1 MSDAAPVSTLT
12 LAARPPR
19 ATRERPD
26 IWALAMGA
34 TAWLASLVVLALL
47 AIVLWLSVVDGQP
60 GDPELTYTTA
70 NYVDTFTDALAW
82 RALINTFV
90 FSALTLAVA
99 MAIGA
104 PLAWIIER
112 TDFPGKT
119 VVFATMT
126 IGLLVPG
133 FATAIGWEFLLHPR
147 IGMVNTALV
156 ALFHLPAPP
165 FNIGNLWGMGW
176 VQGLGLAPVAFVM
189 SSVVLRAM
197 DPALED
203 AAAVSGAR
211 PHRALLRVTLPLAW
225 PGLLAAGIFI
235 FMIGFAAF
243 DVPAIIG
250 LAGNVYTFA
259 TYTYDQMR
267 PPQGDPQ
274 YGAVAALSTV
284 MVAVGLVLSWWYA
297 RMQRRAPQFA
307 VVTGKGYRPR
317 LIALT
322 GGGKLLAIAFVVIY
336 LLLSQIVPLLV
347 IVWTSTVQF
356 PQPPTLAAIASMSW
370 ANYALLSGATIW
382 RGLRNTAELM
392 ILAPII
398 TIAIAFSI
406 SWIVLR
412 SRLRG
417 RALFDFV
424 AFLPLSV
431 PSIVFSMAALLLAL
445 FVLQRVVPIYG
456 TIWILLL
463 VYVVSRISYATRIT
477 NSALIQIHREL
488 EEAAQIA
495 GAGVGGVVRGVL
507 APLLRPALG
516 YAFIWIALLTYREL
530 TVPVLLSTND
540 NLPLAVVIWNMW
552 FGSQFGLASAVVVI
566 MLVAMMPLIYLG
578 FWFSR
583 GRAVVDR

>member
-1 MSDAAPVSTLT
+1 ML
-12 LAARPPR
+12 
-19 ATRERPD
+19 
-26 IWALAMGA
+26 A
-34 TAWLASLVVLALL
+34 TAGFASLAVLTLL
-47 AIVLWLSVVDGQP
+47 AIVLWLSVIDGQP
-60 GDPELTYTTA
+60 GDPDMAYTLG
-70 NYVDTFTDALAW
+70 NYIETFTDAFVW
-82 RALINTFV
+82 RALFNTVV
-90 FSALTLAVA
+90 FSGLTLAVA
-99 MAIGA
+99 MGIGV

-119 VVFATMT
+119 LVFSSMT

-147 IGMVNTALV
+147 IGMINTALMMIFG
-156 ALFHLPAPP
+156 LKSAPLS
-165 FNIGNLWGMGW
+165 ITNLWGMGW

-189 SSVVLRAM
+189 TSVVLRAM

-203 AAAVSGAR
+203 AASISGAR
-211 PHRALLRVTLPLAW
+211 PYRALLRITLPLAW

-274 YGAVAALSTV
+274 YGAVSALSTI
-284 MVAVGLVLSWWYA
+284 MVVVGLLLSWWYA
-297 RMQRRAPQFA
+297 RMQRRAPQYA

-317 LIALT
+317 LIALGGT
-322 GGGKLLAIAFVVIY
+322 GKALAIGFVVIY
-336 LLLSQIVPLLV
+336 LLLSQLVPLLV

-356 PQPPTLAAIASMSW
+356 PQPPTPQAIATMSLV
-370 ANYALLSGATIW
+370 NYAALSGAMIW
-382 RGLRNTAELM
+382 RALKNTVELM
-392 ILAPII
+392 ILAPVI

-412 SRLRG
+412 SQIRG

-445 FVLQRVVPIYG
+445 FVLQTVIPLYG

-488 EEAAQIA
+488 EEQAQIA
-495 GAGVGGVVRGVL
+495 GAGLGGVMRHVL
-507 APLLRPALG
+507 APLLKPALG

-530 TVPVLLSTND
+530 TVPVLLATND
-540 NLPLAVVIWNMW
+540 NLPLAVLIWNMW
-552 FGSQFGLASAVVVI
+552 FGSQFGQASAVVVI

-578 FWFSR
+578 FWVSR

>member
-1 MSDAAPVSTLT
+1 MSAIAAAS
-12 LAARPPR
+12 PPQLR
-19 ATRERPD
+19 KREWPSA
-26 IWALAMGA
+26 WAVVMGA
-34 TAWLASLVVLALL
+34 TAGLASLAVLVLL
-47 AIVLWLSVVDGQP
+47 AIVMWLSVIDGQP
-60 GDPELTYTTA
+60 GDPDLVYTTA
-70 NYVDTFTDALAW
+70 NYVETFGDPFAW
-82 RALINTFV
+82 RALFNTFI
-90 FSALTLAVA
+90 FSGITLVVA
-99 MAIGA
+99 MTIGT

-119 VVFATMT
+119 MVFATMT

-147 IGMVNTALV
+147 IGMVNTALM
-156 ALFHLPAPP
+156 ALFGLKTAP

-176 VQGLGLAPVAFVM
+176 VQGLALAPVAFVM

-197 DPALED
+197 DPTLED
-203 AAAVSGAR
+203 AASMSGAR
-211 PHRALLRVTLPLAW
+211 PHRALLRITLPLAW

-235 FMIGFAAF
+235 FMIGFSAF

-250 LAGNVYTFA
+250 LAGNIYTFA

-274 YGAVAALSTV
+274 YGAVSALSMI
-284 MVAVGLVLSWWYA
+284 MVLLGLILSWWYA

-322 GGGKLLAIAFVVIY
+322 GGGRLLAIAFVGGY
-336 LLLSQIVPLLV
+336 LLLSQILPLLV
-347 IVWTSTVQF
+347 LVWTSTVPF
-356 PQPPTLAAIASMSW
+356 PQPPTWEAIATMSW
-370 ANYALLSGATIW
+370 DNYWLLPGAMVW
-382 RGLRNTAELM
+382 RGFKNTAVL
-392 ILAPII
+392 IVLVPAI

-412 SRLRG
+412 SRMPG
-417 RALFDFV
+417 RALFDFI

-445 FVLQRVVPIYG
+445 FVLQKVVPIYG
-456 TIWILLL
+456 TLSILVL
-463 VYVVSRISYATRIT
+463 VYVVSRISYATRMT

-495 GAGVGGVVRGVL
+495 GAGLGGVISRVL

-540 NLPLAVVIWNMW
+540 NLPLAVVIWNLW
-552 FGSQFGLASAVVVI
+552 FGGQFAQASSVVVL
-566 MLVAMMPLIYLG
+566 MLLAMMPLIYLG
-578 FWFSR
+578 FYLSR
-583 GRAVVDR
+583 GRGMVDR

>member
-1 MSDAAPVSTLT
+1 M
-12 LAARPPR
+12 
-19 ATRERPD
+19 
-26 IWALAMGA
+26 IA
-34 TAWLASLVVLALL
+34 TAGLASLVVLALL
-47 AIVLWLSVVDGQP
+47 AIVLWLSVIDGQP
-60 GDPELTYTTA
+60 GDPDMAYTLGHYTE
-70 NYVDTFTDALAW
+70 TFTDTFVW
-82 RALINTFV
+82 RALFNTFV
-90 FSALTLAVA
+90 FSGLTLAVA
-99 MAIGA
+99 MGIGV

-119 VVFATMT
+119 LVFSSMT

-147 IGMVNTALV
+147 IGMINTALMMIFG
-156 ALFHLPAPP
+156 LKNAP
-165 FNIGNLWGMGW
+165 ISITNLWGMGW

-189 SSVVLRAM
+189 TSVVLRAM

-203 AAAVSGAR
+203 AAAISGAR
-211 PHRALLRVTLPLAW
+211 PHRALLRITLPLAW

-274 YGAVAALSTV
+274 YGAVSALSTI
-284 MVAVGLVLSWWYA
+284 MVIIGLLLSGWYA
-297 RMQRRAPQFA
+297 RMQRRAPQYA

-317 LIALT
+317 LIALNGT
-322 GGGKLLAIAFVVIY
+322 GKALAIGFVVIY
-336 LLLSQIVPLLV
+336 LLLSQLVPLLV

-356 PQPPTLAAIASMSW
+356 PQPPTPQAIATMSLT
-370 ANYALLSGATIW
+370 NYAALSGAMIW
-382 RGLRNTAELM
+382 RALKNTVELM
-392 ILAPII
+392 ILAPVI
-398 TIAIAFSI
+398 TIAVAFSI

-412 SRLRG
+412 SRIRG

-445 FVLQRVVPIYG
+445 FVLQRVIPIYG

-488 EEAAQIA
+488 EEQAQIA
-495 GAGVGGVVRGVL
+495 GAGLGGVMRHVL
-507 APLLRPALG
+507 APLLKPALG

-530 TVPVLLSTND
+530 TVPVLLATND
-540 NLPLAVVIWNMW
+540 NLPLAVLIWNMW
-552 FGSQFGLASAVVVI
+552 FGSQFGQASAVVVI

-578 FWFSR
+578 FWVSR

>member
-1 MSDAAPVSTLT
+1 ML
-12 LAARPPR
+12 
-19 ATRERPD
+19 
-26 IWALAMGA
+26 A
-34 TAWLASLVVLALL
+34 TAGFASLAVLTLL
-47 AIVLWLSVVDGQP
+47 AIVLWLSVIDGQP
-60 GDPELTYTTA
+60 GDPDMAYTLG
-70 NYVDTFTDALAW
+70 NYIETFTDAFVW
-82 RALINTFV
+82 RALFNTVV
-90 FSALTLAVA
+90 FSGLTLAVA
-99 MAIGA
+99 MGIGV

-119 VVFATMT
+119 LVFSSMT

-147 IGMVNTALV
+147 IGMINTALMMIFG
-156 ALFHLPAPP
+156 LKSAPLS
-165 FNIGNLWGMGW
+165 ITNLWGMGW

-189 SSVVLRAM
+189 TSVVLRAM

-203 AAAVSGAR
+203 AASISGAR
-211 PHRALLRVTLPLAW
+211 PYRALLRITLPLAW

-274 YGAVAALSTV
+274 YGAVSALSTI
-284 MVAVGLVLSWWYA
+284 MVVVGLLLSWWYA
-297 RMQRRAPQFA
+297 RMQRRAPQYA

-317 LIALT
+317 LIALGGT
-322 GGGKLLAIAFVVIY
+322 GKALAIGFVVIY
-336 LLLSQIVPLLV
+336 LLLSQLVPLLV

-356 PQPPTLAAIASMSW
+356 PQPPTPQAIATMSLV
-370 ANYALLSGATIW
+370 NYAALSGAMIW
-382 RGLRNTAELM
+382 RALKNTVELM
-392 ILAPII
+392 ILAPVI

-412 SRLRG
+412 SQIRG

-445 FVLQRVVPIYG
+445 FVLQTVIPIYG

-488 EEAAQIA
+488 EEQAQIA
-495 GAGVGGVVRGVL
+495 GAGLGGVMRHVL
-507 APLLRPALG
+507 APLLKPALG

-530 TVPVLLSTND
+530 TVPVLLATND
-540 NLPLAVVIWNMW
+540 NLPLAVLIWNMW
-552 FGSQFGLASAVVVI
+552 FGSQFGQASAVVVI

-578 FWFSR
+578 FWVSR

>member
-1 MSDAAPVSTLT
+1 ML
-12 LAARPPR
+12 
-19 ATRERPD
+19 
-26 IWALAMGA
+26 A
-34 TAWLASLVVLALL
+34 TAGFASLAVLALL
-47 AIVLWLSVVDGQP
+47 AIVLWLSVIDGQP
-60 GDPELTYTTA
+60 GDPDMTYTLG
-70 NYVDTFTDALAW
+70 NYIETFTDAFVW
-82 RALINTFV
+82 RALFNTVV
-90 FSALTLAVA
+90 FSGLTLAVA
-99 MAIGA
+99 MGIGV

-119 VVFATMT
+119 LVFSSMT

-147 IGMVNTALV
+147 IGMINTALMMIFG
-156 ALFHLPAPP
+156 LKSAPLS
-165 FNIGNLWGMGW
+165 ITNLWGMGW

-189 SSVVLRAM
+189 TSVVLRAM

-203 AAAVSGAR
+203 AASISGAR
-211 PHRALLRVTLPLAW
+211 PYRALLRITLPLAW

-274 YGAVAALSTV
+274 YGAVSALSTI
-284 MVAVGLVLSWWYA
+284 MVAIGLLLSWWYA
-297 RMQRRAPQFA
+297 RMQRRAPQYA

-317 LIALT
+317 LIALGGT
-322 GGGKLLAIAFVVIY
+322 GKALAIGFVVIY
-336 LLLSQIVPLLV
+336 LLLSQLVPLLV

-356 PQPPTLAAIASMSW
+356 PQPPTPQAIATMSLV
-370 ANYALLSGATIW
+370 NYAALSGAMIW
-382 RGLRNTAELM
+382 RALKNTVELM
-392 ILAPII
+392 ILAPVI

-412 SRLRG
+412 SQIRG

-445 FVLQRVVPIYG
+445 FVLQTVIPIYG

-488 EEAAQIA
+488 EEQAQIA
-495 GAGVGGVVRGVL
+495 GAGLGSVMRHVL
-507 APLLRPALG
+507 APLLKPALG

-530 TVPVLLSTND
+530 TVPVLLATND
-540 NLPLAVVIWNMW
+540 NLPLAVLIWNMW
-552 FGSQFGLASAVVVI
+552 FGSQFGQASAVVVI

-578 FWFSR
+578 FWVSR

>member
-1 MSDAAPVSTLT
+1 MAAV
-12 LAARPPR
+12 AAETQPAGKSRLKGDRPSG
-19 ATRERPD
+19 
-26 IWALAMGA
+26 WAIAMMA
-34 TAWLASLVVLALL
+34 TACVASLVVLALL
-47 AIVLWLSVVDGQP
+47 AIVLWLSVIDGQP
-60 GDPELTYTTA
+60 GDPDLSYTVA
-70 NYVDTFTDALAW
+70 NYVETFGDPFVW
-82 RALINTFV
+82 RALFNTFI
-90 FSALTLAVA
+90 FSGLTLIVS
-99 MAIGA
+99 MGIGT

-119 VVFATMT
+119 LVFSIMT

-147 IGMVNTALV
+147 IGMINTALMMIFG
-156 ALFHLPAPP
+156 LKSAP
-165 FNIGNLWGMGW
+165 FSITNLWGMGW

-203 AAAVSGAR
+203 AASISGAR
-211 PHRALLRVTLPLAW
+211 PYRALLKITLPLAW

-259 TYTYDQMR
+259 TYTFDQMR
-267 PPQGDPQ
+267 PPQGDPE
-274 YGAVAALSTV
+274 YGAVSALSTV
-284 MVAVGLVLSWWYA
+284 MVVIGLLLSWWYA
-297 RMQRRAPQFA
+297 RMQRRAPQYA

-317 LIALT
+317 LVPLT
-322 GGGKLLAIAFVVIY
+322 GGGKFLAVSFVALY
-336 LLLSQIVPLLV
+336 LLLSQVVPLLV
-347 IVWTSTVQF
+347 IVWTSTIQF
-356 PQPPTLAAIASMSW
+356 PQPPTPDAIASMSW
-370 ANYALLSGATIW
+370 INYTGLNGATVW
-382 RGLRNTAELM
+382 RGLKNTVELM
-392 ILAPII
+392 VMAPIV
-398 TIAIAFSI
+398 TIAVAFSI

-412 SRLRG
+412 SQIRG
-417 RALFDFV
+417 RALFDFI

-445 FVLQRVVPIYG
+445 FVLQAVIPIYG

-488 EEAAQIA
+488 EEQAQIA
-495 GAGVGGVVRGVL
+495 GAGLGGVMCRVL
-507 APLLRPALG
+507 APLLKPALG
-516 YAFIWIALLTYREL
+516 YAFIWIALLAYREL
-530 TVPVLLSTND
+530 TVPVLLATND

-552 FGSQFGLASAVVVI
+552 FGSQFGQASAVVVI
-566 MLVAMMPLIYLG
+566 MLVAMTPLIYLG
-578 FWFSR
+578 FWVSR

>member
-1 MSDAAPVSTLT
+1 ML
-12 LAARPPR
+12 
-19 ATRERPD
+19 
-26 IWALAMGA
+26 A
-34 TAWLASLVVLALL
+34 TAGFASLAVLALL
-47 AIVLWLSVVDGQP
+47 AIVLWLSVIDGQP
-60 GDPELTYTTA
+60 GDPDMTYTLG
-70 NYVDTFTDALAW
+70 NYIETFTDAFVW
-82 RALINTFV
+82 RALFNTVV
-90 FSALTLAVA
+90 FSGLTLAVA
-99 MAIGA
+99 MGIGV

-119 VVFATMT
+119 LVFSSMT

-147 IGMVNTALV
+147 IGMINTALMMIFG
-156 ALFHLPAPP
+156 LKSAPLS
-165 FNIGNLWGMGW
+165 ITNLWGMGW

-189 SSVVLRAM
+189 TSVVLRAM

-203 AAAVSGAR
+203 AASISGAR
-211 PHRALLRVTLPLAW
+211 PYRALLRITLPLAW

-274 YGAVAALSTV
+274 YGAVSALSTI
-284 MVAVGLVLSWWYA
+284 MVVVGLLLSWWYA
-297 RMQRRAPQFA
+297 RMQRRAPQYA

-317 LIALT
+317 LIALGGT
-322 GGGKLLAIAFVVIY
+322 GKALAIGFVVIY
-336 LLLSQIVPLLV
+336 LLLSQLVPLLV

-356 PQPPTLAAIASMSW
+356 PQPPTPQAIATMSLV
-370 ANYALLSGATIW
+370 NYAALSGAMIW
-382 RGLRNTAELM
+382 RALKNTVELM
-392 ILAPII
+392 ILAPVI

-412 SRLRG
+412 SQIRG

-445 FVLQRVVPIYG
+445 FVLQTVIPIYG

-488 EEAAQIA
+488 EEQAQIA
-495 GAGVGGVVRGVL
+495 GAGLGSVMRHVL
-507 APLLRPALG
+507 APLLKPALG

-530 TVPVLLSTND
+530 TVPVLLATND
-540 NLPLAVVIWNMW
+540 NLPLAVLIWNMW
-552 FGSQFGLASAVVVI
+552 FGSQFGQASAVVVI

-578 FWFSR
+578 FWVSR

>member
-1 MSDAAPVSTLT
+1 L
-12 LAARPPR
+12 RK
-19 ATRERPD
+19 REQPD
-26 IWALAMGA
+26 VWAVLMVLIAGI
-34 TAWLASLVVLALL
+34 ASLAVVTLL
-47 AIVLWLSVVDGQP
+47 AIVLWLSVIDGQP
-60 GDPELTYTTA
+60 GDPDLIYTTG
-70 NYVDTFTDALAW
+70 NYIETFGDPFVW
-82 RALINTFV
+82 RALSNTFI
-90 FSALTLAVA
+90 FSGITLVVA
-99 MAIGA
+99 MTIGT

-119 VVFATMT
+119 MVFAAMT

-147 IGMVNTALV
+147 IGMINTALMSLLGLR
-156 ALFHLPAPP
+156 AAP

-176 VQGLGLAPVAFVM
+176 VQGLTLAPVAFVM

-197 DPALED
+197 DSTLED
-203 AAAVSGAR
+203 AAALSGAR
-211 PHRALLRVTLPLAW
+211 PWRTLVRITLPLAW

-235 FMIGFAAF
+235 FMIGFSAF

-250 LAGNVYTFA
+250 LAGNIYTFA
-259 TYTYDQMR
+259 TYAYDQMR
-267 PPQGDPQ
+267 PPQGEPQ
-274 YGAVAALSTV
+274 YGAVAALSMV
-284 MVAVGLVLSWWYA
+284 MVALGMLLSWWYA

-322 GGGKLLAIAFVVIY
+322 GRGKFVAVAFVVLY
-336 LLLSQIVPLLV
+336 LLLSQVLPLLV
-347 IVWTSTVQF
+347 LIWTSTVSF
-356 PQPPTLAAIASMSW
+356 PQPPTLEAIASASW
-370 ANYALLSGATIW
+370 SNYANLPAAMIW
-382 RGLRNTAELM
+382 RGFKNTVEL
-392 ILAPII
+392 IVLVPAI
-398 TIAIAFSI
+398 TIVIAFSM

-412 SRLRG
+412 SRLPG

-445 FVLQRVVPIYG
+445 FVLQQAVPIYG
-456 TIWILLL
+456 TLWILIL
-463 VYVVSRISYATRIT
+463 VYVISRISYATRIT

-495 GAGVGGVVRGVL
+495 GAGLGGVIRRVL

-540 NLPLAVVIWNMW
+540 NLPLAVVIWNLW
-552 FGSQFGLASAVVVI
+552 FGGQFAQASAVVVL
-566 MLVAMMPLIYLG
+566 MLVAMMPLIYFG
-578 FWFSR
+578 FWLSR
-583 GRAVVDR
+583 DRGIVDR